1 MSNIIQKWSA
11 LKESEQTLLLFG
23 VPLILITIL
32 YFYLWVPYHKSID
45 EMHQKINDTQEE
57 IAWLNKVA
65 LQVKQLKSNS
75 PQSSVGSFS
84 GSFINTID
92 KSINKNR
99 LNKYLSILEKS
110 GKNNV
115 LVKLDKINFD
125 QLIKFVGYI
134 KNRYGILIKTI
145 DVQRTEN
152 GKLVNSRLILKKIK
166 VL

>member
-23 VPLILITIL
+23 APLILIAIL
-32 YFYLWVPYHKSID
+32 YFYVWVPYHQSID
-45 EMHQKINDTQEE
+45 EMHLQINDTQLE
-57 IAWLNKVA
+57 IAWLKKVA

-145 DVQRTEN
+145 DIQRNEN
-152 GKLVNSRLILKKIK
+152 GKLVNSRLILMKI
-166 VL
+166 